1 MGEFLFHYLF
11 QFESLFIT
19 FYKRK
24 QLPGM
29 KDTHLIKL
37 FMYLFHFE
45 SVNFIFFAI
54 ISLLLLCAPNPH
66 VMEQVFSK
74 GP

>member
-1 MGEFLFHYLF
+1 
-11 QFESLFIT
+11 
-19 FYKRK
+19 
-24 QLPGM
+24 M